1 MLAISCA
8 RAFVSSLISSPVDMW
23 TGTDGP
29 VPDMVDL
36 FGES

>member
-8 RAFVSSLISSPVDMW
+8 RAFASSLISSLVDMW

-29 VPDMVDL
+29 TPNMADL